1 LLLYIDGTPIK
12 EEEMAPVS
20 TVATALVALLGLV
33 SLVSAQDFPSKP
45 IRLVVGF
52 QPGGG
57 VDKSARFVGK
67 HLSQALGQSI
77 VVDNRPGAAGNI
89 GANTVAKARPDGYT
103 LLMANATLA
112 MPGLFKN
119 MPFDV
124 VKDLEPVSLI
134 AIGPSVLVAHPSM
147 PIKSLKDMIS
157 LAKARP
163 KELLYGSGGTGN
175 ITHLEMEL
183 LNAITKTQMVHV
195 PYKGSAPSIVGL
207 LSGEVHVLFSSIPA
221 ALGQVKAGKM
231 RAIAVSTKNRSSA
244 MPDVPTVNESGVP
257 GYDAASWY
265 FILAPAGTPKSN
277 IDLLGREIVRIMNVP
292 EIKAT
297 LVTDGFEPAG
307 YTPEESAKFLQA
319 ELNKWAGAIRT
330 AGLTAK

>member
-1 LLLYIDGTPIK
+1 
-12 EEEMAPVS
+12 MAPIFN
-20 TVATALVALLGLV
+20 VATALVALLGVV
-33 SLVSAQDFPSKP
+33 SAVSAQEFPTRP

-57 VDKSARFVGK
+57 VDKSARFIGK
-67 HLSQALGQSI
+67 YLSEALGQSI

-89 GANTVAKARPDGYT
+89 GANSVAKASSDGYT

-119 MPFDV
+119 MPFNV
-124 VKDLEPVSLI
+124 AKDLEPVSLV

-163 KELLYGSGGTGN
+163 QQLLYGSGGVGN

-183 LNAITKTQMVHV
+183 LNAVTKTQMVHV

-207 LSGEVHVLFSSIPA
+207 LTGEVHVLFSSIPA

-231 RAIAVSTKNRSSA
+231 RPIAVSTKKRSSA
-244 MPDVPTVNESGVP
+244 MPGVPTIDESGVP

-265 FILAPAGTPKSN
+265 FVLAPAGTPKNN
-277 IDLLGREIVRIMNVP
+277 IEFLSKEIVKIVNVP

-297 LVTDGFEPAG
+297 LVADGFEPAG
-307 YTPEESAKFLQA
+307 YTPGESARFLQQ
-319 ELNKWAGAIRT
+319 ELKKWANVIRT
-330 AGLTAK
+330 AGLKPE

>member
-1 LLLYIDGTPIK
+1 MVYIDGKSIK
-12 EEEMAPVS
+12 GGNMAPVFN
-20 TVATALVALLGLV
+20 VATALVALLGV
-33 SLVSAQDFPSKP
+33 ASAVSAQEFPTKP

-57 VDKSARFVGK
+57 VDKSARFIGK
-67 HLSQALGQSI
+67 HLSEALGQSI

-89 GANTVAKARPDGYT
+89 GANSVAKASPDGYT

-119 MPFDV
+119 MPFNV
-124 VKDLEPVSLI
+124 VKDLEAVSLI
-134 AIGPSVLVAHPSM
+134 AVGPSVLVAHPSM

-157 LAKARP
+157 LAKAKP
-163 KELLYGSGGTGN
+163 KQLLYGSGGVGN

-183 LNAITKTQMVHV
+183 LNAVTKTQMVHV

-207 LSGEVHVLFSSIPA
+207 LTGEVHVLFSSIPA

-231 RAIAVSTKNRSSA
+231 RPIAVSTKKRSSA
-244 MPDVPTVNESGVP
+244 MPGVPTVAESGVP

-265 FILAPAGTPKSN
+265 FVLAPAGTPKKH
-277 IDLLGREIVRIMNVP
+277 IGLLGREIVKIMNVP

-297 LVTDGFEPAG
+297 LIADGFEPAG
-307 YTPEESAKFLQA
+307 YTPEESASFLQE
-319 ELNKWAGAIRT
+319 ELKKWANAIRT
-330 AGLTAK
+330 AGLKPE

>member
-1 LLLYIDGTPIK
+1 
-12 EEEMAPVS
+12 MAPVFN
-20 TVATALVALLGLV
+20 VATALVVLLGV
-33 SLVSAQDFPSKP
+33 ASVVSAQEFPTKP

-52 QPGGG
+52 QAGGG
-57 VDKSARFVGK
+57 VDKSARFIGK
-67 HLSQALGQSI
+67 YLSEALGQSI

-89 GANTVAKARPDGYT
+89 AANSVARAPSDGYT

-124 VKDLEPVSLI
+124 AKDLEPVSLL

-147 PIKSLKDMIS
+147 PIKRLKDLIS
-157 LAKARP
+157 LAKAKP
-163 KELLYGSGGTGN
+163 KQLLYGSGGVGN

-183 LNAITKTQMVHV
+183 LNAVTRTQMVHV

-207 LSGEVHVLFSSIPA
+207 LTGEVHVLFSSIPA
-221 ALGQVKAGKM
+221 ALGQVKTGKM
-231 RAIAVSTKNRSSA
+231 RPIAVSTKKRSSA
-244 MPDVPTVNESGVP
+244 LPDVPTVDESGVP

-265 FILAPAGTPKSN
+265 FVLAPAGTPKKN
-277 IDLLGREIVRIMNVP
+277 IELLSKEIVKIVNVP

-297 LVTDGFEPAG
+297 LVADGFEPAG
-307 YTPEESAKFLQA
+307 YTPEESARFLQE
-319 ELNKWAGAIRT
+319 ELKKWANAIRT
-330 AGLTAK
+330 AGVKPE